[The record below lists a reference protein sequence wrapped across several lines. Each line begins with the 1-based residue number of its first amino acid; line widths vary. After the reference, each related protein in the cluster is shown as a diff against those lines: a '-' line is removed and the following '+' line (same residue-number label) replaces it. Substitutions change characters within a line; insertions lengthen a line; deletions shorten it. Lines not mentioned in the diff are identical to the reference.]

1 MLDGKEEEEEYK
13 VFASALTKLDIGIKA
28 ASEFETSKEVEDT
41 LVDLL
46 PIRGRCV
53 IDDGVLKVINR
64 KRKAE
69 DDEQE

>member
-1 MLDGKEEEEEYK
+1 M
-13 VFASALTKLDIGIKA
+13 FASDLAKLGIETKA
-28 ASEFETSKEVEDT
+28 ASEFKTSKDVEDT

-46 PIRGRCV
+46 PICGRCV

-69 DDEQE
+69 GDAQK